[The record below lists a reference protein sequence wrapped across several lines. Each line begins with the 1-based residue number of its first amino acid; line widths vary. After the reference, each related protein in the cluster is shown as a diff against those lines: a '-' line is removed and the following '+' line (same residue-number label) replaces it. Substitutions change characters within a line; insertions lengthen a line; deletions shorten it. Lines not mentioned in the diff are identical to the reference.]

1 MPTYSDEQRQYFNKR
16 PANVIYY
23 EAVEFYHPD
32 FGYIRLVGNQYKD
45 KAFSVDSVSQ
55 TFQAVSMQVPTV
67 TNQSTDDTQAGTI
80 VFGRIGVD
88 VRKKLEMITP
98 SGAIN
103 YPISARLLQYRSDD
117 LTTPVY
123 DRTVYV
129 DTDGILIN
137 QESVN
142 IKLAVSNPAKR
153 TRKDLFY
160 DPSIFVGLQSI

>member
-1 MPTYSDEQRQYFNKR
+1 M
-16 PANVIYY
+16 
-23 EAVEFYHPD
+23 
-32 FGYIRLVGNQYKD
+32 IR
-45 KAFSVDSVSQ
+45 
-55 TFQAVSMQVPTV
+55 
-67 TNQSTDDTQAGTI
+67 
-80 VFGRIGVD
+80 
-88 VRKKLEMITP
+88 P

-117 LTTPVY
+117 LTTPVF